1 MRSPRPY
8 LIRAL
13 IDWIVD
19 NDWTPHLLVAAD
31 VDGVVVPREHVRED
45 RIVLNISARA
55 VRHFACEDAAV
66 SFDSRFGGRAFHV
79 VLPLEAVLA
88 VYARES
94 GAGLAFQG
102 SNVSGSFA
110 SPEAREPS
118 AGEREGAPLARK
130 EPPTRPGLS
139 SPQPINPKREGSS
152 TAPDEAATPPQ
163 RPGGNTARPTLRIVD

>member
-19 NDWTPHLLVAAD
+19 SDWTPHLLIAAD
-31 VDGVVVPREHVRED
+31 VEGVVVPRDHVEDD
-45 RIVLNISARA
+45 RIVLNVSARA
-55 VRHFACEDAAV
+55 VRGFVCSDDTV

-79 VLPLEAVLA
+79 VVPLEAVLA

-102 SNVSGSFA
+102 SNVAGSFP
-110 SPEAREPS
+110 SPETTADTGPGPA
-118 AGEREGAPLARK
+118 AGDTT
-130 EPPTRPGLS
+130 PPDRPGS
-139 SPQPINPKREGSS
+139 TGGKPKL
-152 TAPDEAATPPQ
+152 
-163 RPGGNTARPTLRIVD
+163 TLVD

>member
-19 NDWTPHLLVAAD
+19 NDWTPHLLIAAD
-31 VDGVVVPREHVRED
+31 VEGVVVPRDHVRED
-45 RIVLNISARA
+45 RIVLNVSARA
-55 VRHFACEDAAV
+55 VREFVCGDTAV

-79 VLPLEAVLA
+79 VLPLDAVLA

-102 SNVSGSFA
+102 SNVSGSFT
-110 SPEAREPS
+110 SPEAHSEGATRANPGTSSARAVEPQGEESS
-118 AGEREGAPLARK
+118 AGPA
-130 EPPTRPGLS
+130 S
-139 SPQPINPKREGSS
+139 
-152 TAPDEAATPPQ
+152 AATPR
-163 RPGGNTARPTLRIVD
+163 RPRGDKGRPTLTVIE

>member
-1 MRSPRPY
+1 MRSARPY

-19 NDWTPHLLVAAD
+19 NDWTPHLLIAAD
-31 VDGVVVPREHVRED
+31 VEGVVVPREHVRED

-55 VRHFACEDAAV
+55 VREFVCEDAGV

-94 GAGLAFQG
+94 GAGLAFHG
-102 SNVSGSFA
+102 SNVSGSFT
-110 SPEAREPS
+110 SPEADSS
-118 AGEREGAPLARK
+118 A
-130 EPPTRPGLS
+130 
-139 SPQPINPKREGSS
+139 QPVDPKREGSS
-152 TAPDEAATPPQ
+152 TARDEAALPTE
-163 RPGGNTARPTLRIVD
+163 RPGGNRRRPTLTVIE